1 MTKAL
6 KFGLPAGLALALF
19 SSAAFA
25 AEGAVADRRMK
36 RDAEDLV
43 EQVPGVTQVHNHLRI
58 DTARI
63 NGAVDANGHA
73 VQ

>member
-1 MTKAL
+1 MSGGEVTL
-6 KFGLPAGLALALF
+6 
-19 SSAAFA
+19 
-25 AEGAVADRRMK
+25 EGTVADRRMK

-43 EQVPGVTQVHNHLRI
+43 EQIPGVTQVHNHLRI